1 MNRSAVLSPL
11 AGVRHWARNDP
22 ERLAIVE
29 GTRRI
34 TYAALNQRVEKAAA
48 YFERRGAK
56 SGAVIGMSMRNA
68 LDAMVIPLAAAALG
82 AQISPVNF
90 RLRARELRAIVEL
103 MNACVFVYGDD
114 LAATVS
120 EAGLGDAH
128 GFVAVDAFDR
138 EVAKT
143 PAHPAA
149 EGFRESSEPFTLM
162 WTSGT
167 RGNPK
172 PCRGSL
178 AARMNWIVTLPF
190 VYGIR
195 ENDRYLAA
203 LPLVHSAG
211 MTFALAHLFFGACV
225 YPMPRFDPCEA
236 WRLFRE
242 EAITSGMLV
251 PTMLQ
256 MLVEQDADART
267 PVPASLRT
275 LITAGSRIGPK
286 LHAQILDRFPERLY
300 TYYGSTESPSM
311 TVLHPRDQQA
321 HPDSAGQPYLGVEL
335 EVRNMRSVSDYDVPV
350 GDIFARNPFAM
361 DEYGV
366 DGIPVP
372 ISPDGWVETGDIGYF
387 DNEGF
392 LHVFGRASEIIKSGG
407 LNVSLPEIERVIA
420 AHSLVRDV
428 AVVSIAD
435 ERWGDVP
442 AAVVVPVQDIDAKRV
457 VDEVGVHCKSELAGY
472 KVPRTIIAVP
482 EIPRTAAGKIAVAEV
497 RAVIQD
503 RSRATGTVPQ

>member
-11 AGVRHWARNDP
+11 DGVRHWARNDP
-22 ERLAIVE
+22 GRVAIVE
-29 GTRRI
+29 GNRRT
-34 TYAALNQRVEKAAA
+34 TYCELNQRVEVAAD
-48 YFERRGAK
+48 YFAERGAER
-56 SGAVIGMSMRNA
+56 GAVIGMSMRNA
-68 LDAMVIPLAAAALG
+68 LDAIVVPLAAAALG

-90 RLRARELRAIVEL
+90 RLRARELRAVVDQ
-103 MNACVFVYGDD
+103 MNARAFVYGDD
-114 LAATVS
+114 LAAAV
-120 EAGLGDAH
+120 ADCGLGEAD
-128 GFVAVDAFDR
+128 GFVAVDVFDR
-138 EVAKT
+138 AVRKRA
-143 PAHPAA
+143 PRPPSG
-149 EGFRESSEPFTLM
+149 GFRDPAEPYTLM

-225 YPMPRFDPCEA
+225 YPMPRFDARET
-236 WRLFRE
+236 WRLIRE

-256 MLVEQDADART
+256 MLVEEDPDPQM
-267 PVPASLRT
+267 PVPAQLRT
-275 LITAGSRIGPK
+275 LITAGSQIRAK
-286 LHAQILDRFPERLY
+286 LHVAIMERFPGRLY

-311 TVLHPRDQQA
+311 TVLFPRDQQA
-321 HPDSAGQPYLGVEL
+321 HSDSVGRPYMGVEID
-335 EVRNMRSVSDYDVPV
+335 VRNIRNVADYDVPV

-372 ISPDGWVETGDIGYF
+372 VSEDGWVETGDIGYF
-387 DNEGF
+387 DDQGF
-392 LHVFGRASEIIKSGG
+392 LHVFGRASDVIISGG

-428 AVVSIAD
+428 AVVGIED

-442 AAVVVPVQDIDAKRV
+442 AAIVVPVQNADAEHVIENVRF
-457 VDEVGVHCKSELAGY
+457 HCRSELANY
-472 KVPRTIIAVP
+472 KVPRTILTVS
-482 EIPRTAAGKIAVAEV
+482 EIPRTASGKIAVAEV
-497 RAVIQD
+497 KAVI
-503 RSRATGTVPQ
+503 RSHSADTVPQ

>member
-1 MNRSAVLSPL
+1 MNRSAIISPL
-11 AGVRHWARNDP
+11 DGVRHWARIDP
-22 ERLAIVE
+22 ARMAVVD
-29 GTRRI
+29 GKRRI
-34 TYAALNQRVEKAAA
+34 TFGELNERVEAAA
-48 YFERRGAK
+48 SYFAERGAGRG
-56 SGAVIGMSMRNA
+56 SVIGMSLRNA

-90 RLRARELRAIVEL
+90 RLRARELQAIVDR
-103 MNACVFVYGDD
+103 MHARVFVYGSD
-114 LAATVS
+114 LAPAVA
-120 EAGLGDAH
+120 ECGLDEAH
-128 GFVAVDAFDR
+128 GFLSLDDFERGLQKAPPRPASGAFGD
-138 EVAKT
+138 
-143 PAHPAA
+143 
-149 EGFRESSEPFTLM
+149 SSDPYTLM

-195 ENDRYLAA
+195 DGDRYLAA

-225 YPMPRFDPCEA
+225 YPLPRFDAREV
-236 WRLFRE
+236 WRLIRE
-242 EAITSGMLV
+242 ERVTSGMLV

-256 MLVEQDADART
+256 MLVEEEPDART

-286 LHAQILDRFPERLY
+286 LHAAILERFPDRLY

-311 TVLHPRDQQA
+311 TVLLPRDQKA
-321 HPDSAGQPYLGVEL
+321 HPDTAGRPYIGVEL
-335 EVRNMRSVSDYDVPV
+335 DVRNMRNVPDHEVPV
-350 GDIFARNPFAM
+350 GDIFSRNPFAM

-387 DNEGF
+387 DDDGF

-420 AHSLVRDV
+420 AHPSVRDV
-428 AVVSIAD
+428 AVVSIED

-442 AAVVVPVQDIDAKRV
+442 AAIVVPAQTAGAEV
-457 VDEVGVHCKSELAGY
+457 VESVTAHCRSELAGY
-472 KVPRTIIAVP
+472 KVPKVILPVD
-482 EIPRTAAGKIAVAEV
+482 EIPRTASGKIAAAEV
-497 RAVIQD
+497 RAILRA
-503 RSRATGTVPQ
+503 RSHVVGRVAQ

>member
-1 MNRSAVLSPL
+1 MNRSAVLTPL
-11 AGVRHWARNDP
+11 AGVRHWARSDP
-22 ERLAIVE
+22 
-29 GTRRI
+29 
-34 TYAALNQRVEKAAA
+34 QRVAVVDGTNRVSYRELVERVEEAAA
-48 YFERRGAK
+48 YFEQRGAK
-56 SGAVIGMSMRNA
+56 RGSVIGMSMRNA

-90 RLRARELRAIVEL
+90 RLRARELRAIVDW
-103 MNACVFVYGDD
+103 MNASVFVYGDD
-114 LAATVS
+114 LAETVA
-120 EAGLGDAH
+120 ELGLGEGD
-128 GFVAVDAFDR
+128 GFVSAGDFDR
-138 EVAKT
+138 ALKT
-143 PAHPAA
+143 TSPRSDS
-149 EGFRESSEPFTLM
+149 EGFQDSREPFTLM

-195 ENDRYLAA
+195 EGDRYLAA

-211 MTFALAHLFFGACV
+211 MTFALAHLYFGACV
-225 YPMPRFDPCEA
+225 YPMPRFDAREM
-236 WRLFRE
+236 WRLIRE

-256 MLVEQDADART
+256 MLVEEDPDPGI
-267 PVPASLRT
+267 PVPGELRT
-275 LITAGSRIGPK
+275 LITAGSRIRAK
-286 LHAQILDRFPERLY
+286 LHAAILERFPGRLY

-311 TVLHPRDQQA
+311 TVLYPRDQQA
-321 HPDSAGQPYLGVEL
+321 HPDSVGRAYIGVEID
-335 EVRNMRSVSDYDVPV
+335 VRNMRSVADYEVPV
-350 GDIFARNPFAM
+350 GDIFSRNPFAM

-372 ISPDGWVETGDIGYF
+372 ISADGWVETGDVGYF
-387 DNEGF
+387 DDEGF
-392 LHVFGRASEIIKSGG
+392 LHVFGRASDVIKSGG

-428 AVVSIAD
+428 AVVSIED

-442 AAVVVPVQDIDAKRV
+442 AAVVVPVQHADAA
-457 VDEVGVHCKSELAGY
+457 EVIENVRVHCRSELANY
-472 KVPRTIIAVP
+472 KVPRTILSVD
-482 EIPRTAAGKIAVAEV
+482 EIPRTASGKIAVAEV
-497 RAVIQD
+497 KAVI
-503 RSRATGTVPQ
+503 RSRTADAVPQ